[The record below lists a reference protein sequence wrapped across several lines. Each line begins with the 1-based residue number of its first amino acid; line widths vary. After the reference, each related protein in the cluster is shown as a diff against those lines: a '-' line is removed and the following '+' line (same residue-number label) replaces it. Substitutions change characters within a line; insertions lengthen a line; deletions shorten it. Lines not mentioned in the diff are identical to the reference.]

1 MNLLWNYSAD
11 LMSVNADLTS
21 VNADLTSVNADLMSV
36 NADLTSVNADLT
48 PVNNVTENRLQKQ
61 FKNYWKTS
69 LETYVRNS
77 WISVISVTTT

>member
-11 LMSVNADLTS
+11 LTSANADLTS
-21 VNADLTSVNADLMSV
+21 
-36 NADLTSVNADLT
+36 
-48 PVNNVTENRLQKQ
+48 VNNVTENRLQKQ

-77 WISVISVTTT
+77 WISVISVITTE

>member
-11 LMSVNADLTS
+11 LLSVNADLTS
-21 VNADLTSVNADLMSV
+21 VNADFTSVNADLM
-36 NADLTSVNADLT
+36 SVNADLT